1 MRVLMRASRPASTQ
15 GDVAPGAGCRV
26 MVSELAA
33 AASSA
38 KKFSTAARAAAT
50 FFLRLLISRFVT
62 ARASIWSSLSRVLQ
76 DSQDAAGRPEKASPR
91 RFVSR
96 QSQVKTCPMR
106 RIVRIAL
113 VVGLALLS
121 PTAASAIDEQP
132 GAGRADL
139 ARYRGWIAA
148 MKASPRGPFSRLR
161 WFCTDGAILPPTGMG
176 CAGHGTGVQHGEW
189 SPETKT
195 LRSAG
200 YEIATVLA
208 SLEPER
214 FVGPDAEMDAL
225 GQILVERF
233 LVDADQGWIL
243 RGALSYR
250 GAFQVED
257 EEKGARDLIERML
270 ADPAWHTPEKFL
282 LLRETVRLLPL
293 EHDAVTASTVRRMAT
308 DIAKADKSFEPIRA
322 KIHGRP
328 DAGDAQKVRDYA
340 AEKGKPATAAQYQDL
355 AGLIDELY
363 APRGAAE
370 SLERLA
376 ASTTD
381 LELAAEVRTWS
392 DEIMSG
398 AQGAERLGLA
408 SRRLAVLRDR
418 IQREADPSR
427 GLTLLLA
434 SLAVEREAYAAANT
448 LGLDVGTT
456 TRRHQVEW
464 LLRGATGGYGIGLLS
479 KRQLS
484 SIQASVFRIAA
495 GRRTVTLGEYLE
507 DLRFLGRGP
516 AWGAAS
522 LEFVFGPAI
531 ARLSDL
537 EPLARTYAQ
546 DRLRGSPMLVYG
558 VAIDSL
564 TRDANAIAE
573 IQQELFG
580 VPAGSAL
587 RALNPGLVRGV
598 LREVSEEGEGSF
610 DSRGI
615 YLLPETIADLP
626 PVAGILTRGEG
637 SSLSHVQL
645 LANNLGIPNVVV
657 GEPAIPAVR
666 SRLGRSVVLAVTP
679 NGIVRLVDDGP
690 WWDVVFDVEGK
701 VRSDEEVVIRPDLA
715 KLDLSRVDFLPLS
728 QVRAADSGKLCGP
741 KGANLGELR
750 FLFRERIPNG
760 FVIPF
765 GAFRAFVDLP
775 IEPGGPSVFEWMK
788 GEYAAIAE
796 FPPGSV
802 DRQHRVRAFLTR
814 LRQWITTT
822 DPGPE
827 FRAQLQAAIDQTM
840 SSDASAGVFVRSD
853 TNVEDLPGFTGA
865 GLNLTVPNVVGFER
879 ILAAVQEVWAS
890 PFTERAYSWRQAHME
905 QPAYVFPAV
914 VVQRSFPSEKS
925 GVMVTTDLE
934 SRKPGWISVAV
945 SEGVGGVVDGQAAEA
960 LRVNLAS
967 GEVRQLSMASAPYRR
982 VLTDDG
988 GLRTVRATGTDTI
1001 LRENEVMQLIA
1012 LARDV
1017 GARFPGLVRA
1027 DGTRTP
1033 ADVEFAFRD
1042 GHLAV
1047 LQIRPFV
1054 DSKRARGDY
1063 YLAGL
1068 DAGLRERVG
1077 LPVVLDAVPGVAQ

>member
-1 MRVLMRASRPASTQ
+1 MNRSLWVALIVGFTVLPPGLARALDPQ
-15 GDVAPGAGCRV
+15 
-26 MVSELAA
+26 AA
-33 AASSA
+33 ANPA
-38 KKFSTAARAAAT
+38 
-50 FFLRLLISRFVT
+50 
-62 ARASIWSSLSRVLQ
+62 
-76 DSQDAAGRPEKASPR
+76 E
-91 RFVSR
+91 
-96 QSQVKTCPMR
+96 
-106 RIVRIAL
+106 
-113 VVGLALLS
+113 
-121 PTAASAIDEQP
+121 
-132 GAGRADL
+132 L

-148 MKASPRGPFSRLR
+148 MKESPRGPFSRLR
-161 WFCTDGAILPPTGMG
+161 WFCTDGAILPPTGVG

-189 SPETKT
+189 SPETKS

-200 YEIATVLA
+200 YEIATILA

-214 FVGPDAEMDAL
+214 FAGPNADVDAL

-270 ADPAWHTPEKFL
+270 SDPAWHAPERFL

-293 EHDAVTASTVRRMAT
+293 EQDAVTASTVRRLAT
-308 DIAKADKSFEPIRA
+308 DIAKTDKSFEPLRA

-340 AEKGKPATAAQYQDL
+340 AEKGKPAMAPQYQDL

-363 APRGAAE
+363 APRAAAE
-370 SLERLA
+370 SLEHLA

-381 LELAAEVRTWS
+381 LDLARELRSWS
-392 DEIMSG
+392 DQILSG

-408 SRRLAVLRDR
+408 SQRLAVLRDR
-418 IQREADPSR
+418 IQRESDASR
-427 GLTLLLA
+427 TLILLLA

-448 LGLDVGTT
+448 LGLEVGTT
-456 TRRHQVEW
+456 TRRHQIEW

-479 KRQLS
+479 KRQLA
-484 SIQASVFRIAA
+484 SIQASVFRVAA
-495 GRRTVTLGEYLE
+495 RRRSVTLGEYLE
-507 DLRFLGRGP
+507 ELRFLGRGP
-516 AWGAAS
+516 AWAAAN
-522 LEFVFGPAI
+522 LEFAFGPAI
-531 ARLSDL
+531 AKLGEL

-558 VAIDSL
+558 VSIDSL
-564 TRDANAIAE
+564 TRDANSIAE

-580 VPAGSAL
+580 VPAGGAL

-598 LREVSEEGEGSF
+598 LRQAPADGGGSF
-610 DSRGI
+610 DSKGI
-615 YLLPETIADLP
+615 YLLPETISDLP

-657 GEPAIPAVR
+657 GEPAVPAVR

-690 WWDVVFDVEGK
+690 WWEVVFNVEGQI
-701 VRSDEEVVIRPDLA
+701 RSEDDVVIRPDLA
-715 KLDLSRVDFLPLS
+715 KLDLARVDFLPLS
-728 QVRAADSGKLCGP
+728 RVRATDSGRLCGP

-750 FLFRERIPNG
+750 ALFGERIPNG

-788 GEYAAIAE
+788 SEYATIAE
-796 FPPGSV
+796 FPPGSG
-802 DRQHRVRAFLTR
+802 DRRHRVQAFLAR

-827 FRAQLQAAIDQTM
+827 FRAQLSAAIDQTM
-840 SSDASAGVFVRSD
+840 GSDANAGVFVRSD
-853 TNVEDLPGFTGA
+853 TNVEDLAGFTGA
-865 GLNLTVPNVVGFER
+865 GLNLTVPNVVGFEQ
-879 ILAAVQEVWAS
+879 IIAAVRDVWAS

-925 GVMVTTDLE
+925 GVMVTADLE
-934 SRKPGWISVAV
+934 SRKPGWISIAA
-945 SEGVGGVVDGQAAEA
+945 SEGIGGVVDGQAAES

-967 GEVRQLSMASAPYRR
+967 GETRQLAMASAPYRR

-988 GLRTVRATGTDTI
+988 GLRTVRATGTDAV
-1001 LRENEVMQLIA
+1001 LRQNEVSQLIA

-1017 GARFPGLVRA
+1017 DARFPGLVRA
-1027 DGTRTP
+1027 DGTRAP

-1042 GHLAV
+1042 GQLAV

-1068 DAGLRERVG
+1068 DAGLRERIALSVD
-1077 LPVVLDAVPGVAQ
+1077 LDAVPGVVQ

>member
-1 MRVLMRASRPASTQ
+1 LVLTAS
-15 GDVAPGAGCRV
+15 G
-26 MVSELAA
+26 
-33 AASSA
+33 
-38 KKFSTAARAAAT
+38 ARA
-50 FFLRLLISRFVT
+50 LD
-62 ARASIWSSLSRVLQ
+62 ARAEP
-76 DSQDAAGRPEKASPR
+76 DA
-91 RFVSR
+91 
-96 QSQVKTCPMR
+96 
-106 RIVRIAL
+106 
-113 VVGLALLS
+113 
-121 PTAASAIDEQP
+121 
-132 GAGRADL
+132 GAL

-148 MKASPRGPFSRLR
+148 MKESSRGPFSRLR
-161 WFCTDGAILPPTGMG
+161 WFCTDGAILPPTGLG

-189 SPETKT
+189 STEART

-200 YEIATVLA
+200 FEIATVLA
-208 SLEPER
+208 SLRPER
-214 FVGPDAEMDAL
+214 FTGPTAEIDAL
-225 GQILVERF
+225 AQILVERF
-233 LVDADQGWIL
+233 LVDLDQGWIF

-257 EEKGARDLIERML
+257 EERGARALIDAML
-270 ADPAWHTPEKFL
+270 ADPAWHAPERFL

-293 EHDAVTASTVRRMAT
+293 EHDAVTASTVRRMST
-308 DIAKADKSFEPIRA
+308 DIAKTDKSFEPLRA

-328 DAGDAQKVRDYA
+328 DAGDAEKVREYA
-340 AEKGKPATAAQYQDL
+340 ATSGKPAIAPQYQDL

-363 APRGAAE
+363 APRAAAE

-376 ASTTD
+376 ASTQD
-381 LELAAEVRTWS
+381 LELADELREWS
-392 DEIMSG
+392 EEILSG

-408 SRRLAVLRDR
+408 ARRLAVLRDK
-418 IQREADPSR
+418 IQKERDTSR
-427 GLTLLLA
+427 ALTLLLA

-448 LGLDVGTT
+448 LGLDVDTA
-456 TRRHQVEW
+456 TRRHRVEW

-479 KRQLS
+479 KRQLEH
-484 SIQASVFRIAA
+484 IQASVFRIAA
-495 GRRTVTLGEYLE
+495 KRRTVSLGEYLE
-507 DLRFLGRGP
+507 ELRFLARGP
-516 AWGAAS
+516 AWAGAN
-522 LEFVFGPAI
+522 LEFVFGPAL
-531 ARLSDL
+531 AKLGAL
-537 EPLARTYAQ
+537 EPIAHTFPQ

-564 TRDANAIAE
+564 TRDANEMAE

-598 LREVSEEGEGSF
+598 LREAPAEGSGRF
-610 DSRGI
+610 DPKGI
-615 YLLPETIADLP
+615 YMLPETVADLP
-626 PVAGILTRGEG
+626 PDAGILTRGEG

-657 GEPAIPAVR
+657 GEPAVPAVR

-690 WWDVVFDVEGK
+690 WWNVVFNVQGK
-701 VRSDEEVVIRPDLA
+701 LRASDETVIRPDLA

-728 QVRAADSGKLCGP
+728 QVRAWDSGRLCGP

-750 FLFRERIPNG
+750 FLFGERIPDG

-775 IEPGGPSVFEWMK
+775 LSPDGPSVFEWMK
-788 GEYAAIAE
+788 SEYAAIAE
-796 FPPGSV
+796 YPEGSEG
-802 DRQHRVRAFLTR
+802 RRRRVRGFLAR
-814 LRQWITTT
+814 LREWITTT

-827 FRAQLQAAIDQTM
+827 FRDQLRAAIGASLDG
-840 SSDASAGVFVRSD
+840 DADAGAFVRSD

-865 GLNLTVPNVVGFER
+865 GLNLTVPNVIGFEQ
-879 ILAAVQEVWAS
+879 IVAAVQAVWAS

-934 SRKPGWISVAV
+934 SRKPGWISIAV
-945 SEGVGGVVDGQAAEA
+945 SEGVGGAVDGQAAES
-960 LRVNLAS
+960 LRVHLAS
-967 GEVRQLSMASAPYRR
+967 GETRLLAMASAPFRR
-982 VLTDDG
+982 VLTNDG
-988 GLRTVRATGTDTI
+988 GLQTVRASGTDAVLRRNEI
-1001 LRENEVMQLIA
+1001 LQLIT

-1017 GARFPGLVRA
+1017 DARFPGLVRA
-1027 DGTRTP
+1027 DGSRAP

-1042 GHLAV
+1042 GELAV

-1054 DSKRARGDY
+1054 DSTRARGDY

-1068 DAGLRERVG
+1068 DAGLRERIA
-1077 LPVVLDAVPGVAQ
+1077 LPVALDVIPGTEPPPEPVAATGATQ

>member
-1 MRVLMRASRPASTQ
+1 MLPDAVKRQVLRVS
-15 GDVAPGAGCRV
+15 
-26 MVSELAA
+26 
-33 AASSA
+33 SSA
-38 KKFSTAARAAAT
+38 TTEVRKEGMRRPHLAVSIFVFVGLWVLCASGARAVEQSAAPDT
-50 FFLRLLISRFVT
+50 ARLAKYRSWVT
-62 ARASIWSSLSRVLQ
+62 A
-76 DSQDAAGRPEKASPR
+76 
-91 RFVSR
+91 
-96 QSQVKTCPMR
+96 
-106 RIVRIAL
+106 
-113 VVGLALLS
+113 
-121 PTAASAIDEQP
+121 
-132 GAGRADL
+132 
-139 ARYRGWIAA
+139 
-148 MKASPRGPFSRLR
+148 MKDSPRGPFARLR
-161 WFCTDGAILPPTGMG
+161 WFCSDGAILPPTGAG

-189 SPETKT
+189 STETLT
-195 LRSAG
+195 LRAAG

-214 FVGPDAEMDAL
+214 FVGDSAEVDAL
-225 GQILVERF
+225 AQILVERF
-233 LVDADQGWIL
+233 LVEADQGWIL

-257 EEKGARDLIERML
+257 EEKGARELIERML
-270 ADPAWHTPEKFL
+270 GDREWHAPEKFL

-293 EHDAVTASTVRRMAT
+293 EQDAVTASTVRRLAT
-308 DIAKADKSFEPIRA
+308 DIAKADRAFEPIRA

-328 DAGDAQKVRDYA
+328 DAGDAQRVRDYA
-340 AEKGKPATAAQYQDL
+340 AADGKAAVAAQYQDL

-363 APRGAAE
+363 APRAAAE

-376 ASTTD
+376 AMTQD
-381 LELAAEVRTWS
+381 LALAG
-392 DEIMSG
+392 EIRSWGEEILSG

-408 SRRLAVLRDR
+408 ARRLAILRER
-418 IQREADPSR
+418 IERELDTSR
-427 GLTLLLA
+427 ALTLLLA

-448 LGLDVGTT
+448 LGLDVGTA

-479 KRQLS
+479 KRQLTT
-484 SIQASVFRIAA
+484 IQSSVFRIAA
-495 GRRTVTLGEYLE
+495 QRRSVSLGEYLE
-507 DLRFLGRGP
+507 ELRFLARGP
-516 AWGAAS
+516 SWAAAN

-531 ARLSDL
+531 GKLAEL
-537 EPLARTYAQ
+537 EPLARMFAQ

-564 TRDANAIAE
+564 SRDANGLAE

-598 LREVSEEGEGSF
+598 LREAPADGGRF
-610 DSRGI
+610 DSNGI

-626 PVAGILTRGEG
+626 PVAGILTQGEG

-657 GEPAIPAVR
+657 GEAALPAVR
-666 SRLGRSVVLAVTP
+666 SRLGRSVVLAVTS
-679 NGIVRLVDDGP
+679 NGIVRLADDGP
-690 WWDVVFDVEGK
+690 WWDVVFNAQGK
-701 VRSDEEVVIRPDLA
+701 VQSKEDVVIRPDLD
-715 KLDLSRVDFLPLS
+715 KLDLSRVEFLPLA
-728 QVRAADSGKLCGP
+728 QVRATDSGRVCGP

-750 FLFRERIPNG
+750 FLFGERIPNG

-775 IEPGGPSVFEWMK
+775 LEPDGPPVFEWMK
-788 GEYAAIAE
+788 SEYAAIAE
-796 FPPGSV
+796 FPEESEG
-802 DRQHRVRAFLTR
+802 RRHRVRAFLAR
-814 LRQWITTT
+814 LREWITTT

-827 FRAQLQAAIDQTM
+827 FRAYLRAAI
-840 SSDASAGVFVRSD
+840 ASTLEGNADAGVFVRSD

-865 GLNLTVPNVVGFER
+865 GLNLTVPNVIGFER
-879 ILAAVQEVWAS
+879 IMAAIQEVWAS

-934 SRKPGWISVAV
+934 ARKPGWISVAV
-945 SEGVGGVVDGQAAEA
+945 SEGVGGAVDGQAAES
-960 LRVNLAS
+960 LRVSLAS
-967 GEVRQLSMASAPYRR
+967 GETRLLAMASAPYRR
-982 VLTDDG
+982 VLTSDG
-988 GLRTVRATGTDTI
+988 GLQKVRASGTDAV
-1001 LRENEVMQLIA
+1001 LRQNEVLQLVT

-1017 GARFPGLVRA
+1017 DARFPGLVLA
-1027 DGTRTP
+1027 DGSRTP
-1033 ADVEFAFRD
+1033 ADVEFAFR
-1042 GHLAV
+1042 GGQLAV

-1054 DSKRARGDY
+1054 DSRRARGDY

-1068 DAGLRERVG
+1068 DAGLLERAG
-1077 LPVVLDAVPGVAQ
+1077 LPVALDELPGAVQ

>member
-1 MRVLMRASRPASTQ
+1 
-15 GDVAPGAGCRV
+15 
-26 MVSELAA
+26 
-33 AASSA
+33 
-38 KKFSTAARAAAT
+38 
-50 FFLRLLISRFVT
+50 
-62 ARASIWSSLSRVLQ
+62 
-76 DSQDAAGRPEKASPR
+76 
-91 RFVSR
+91 
-96 QSQVKTCPMR
+96 
-106 RIVRIAL
+106 
-113 VVGLALLS
+113 
-121 PTAASAIDEQP
+121 
-132 GAGRADL
+132 
-139 ARYRGWIAA
+139 
-148 MKASPRGPFSRLR
+148 MKESPRGPFSRLR
-161 WFCTDGAILPPTGMG
+161 WFCSDGAILPPTGLG

-189 SPETKT
+189 STEARA

-208 SLEPER
+208 SLRPER
-214 FVGPDAEMDAL
+214 FTGPTVEIDAL
-225 GQILVERF
+225 AQILVERF
-233 LVDADQGWIL
+233 LVDLDQGWIF

-257 EEKGARDLIERML
+257 EEKGARSLIDAML
-270 ADPAWHTPEKFL
+270 ADPAWHAPERFL

-293 EHDAVTASTVRRMAT
+293 EHDAVTASTVRRMST
-308 DIAKADKSFEPIRA
+308 DIAKTDKSFEPLRA

-340 AEKGKPATAAQYQDL
+340 ATSGKPAIAPQYQDL
-355 AGLIDELY
+355 ASLIDELY
-363 APRGAAE
+363 APRAAAE

-376 ASTTD
+376 ASTQD
-381 LELAAEVRTWS
+381 LELADELRAWS
-392 DEIMSG
+392 EEILSG

-408 SRRLAVLRDR
+408 ARRLAVLRDR
-418 IQREADPSR
+418 IQRERDTSR
-427 GLTLLLA
+427 ALTLLLA

-448 LGLDVGTT
+448 LGLDVDTA
-456 TRRHQVEW
+456 TRRHRVEW

-479 KRQLS
+479 KRQLET
-484 SIQASVFRIAA
+484 IQASVFRIAA
-495 GRRTVTLGEYLE
+495 KRRTVSLGEYLE
-507 DLRFLGRGP
+507 ELRFLARGP
-516 AWGAAS
+516 AWAGAN
-522 LEFVFGPAI
+522 LEFVFGPAL
-531 ARLSDL
+531 AKLGAL
-537 EPLARTYAQ
+537 EPIAHTFPQ

-564 TRDANAIAE
+564 TRDANEVAE

-580 VPAGSAL
+580 VPAGAAL

-598 LREVSEEGEGSF
+598 LRDAPADGSGRF
-610 DSRGI
+610 DPKGI
-615 YLLPETIADLP
+615 YLLPETVADLP

-657 GEPAIPAVR
+657 GEPAVPAVR

-690 WWDVVFDVEGK
+690 WWNVVFNVQGK
-701 VRSDEEVVIRPDLA
+701 LRASDETVIRPDLA

-728 QVRAADSGKLCGP
+728 QVRAWDSGRLCGP

-750 FLFRERIPNG
+750 FLFGERIPDG

-775 IEPGGPSVFEWMK
+775 LEPGGPSVFEWMK
-788 GEYAAIAE
+788 SEYAAIAE
-796 FPPGSV
+796 FPEGSEG
-802 DRQHRVRAFLTR
+802 RRHRVRGFLAR
-814 LRQWITTT
+814 LREWITTT

-827 FRAQLQAAIDQTM
+827 FRDQLRAAIGA
-840 SSDASAGVFVRSD
+840 SLAGDADSGVFVRSD

-865 GLNLTVPNVVGFER
+865 GLNLTVPNVIGFEQ
-879 ILAAVQEVWAS
+879 IVAAVQAVWAS

-945 SEGVGGVVDGQAAEA
+945 SEGIGGAVDGQAAES
-960 LRVNLAS
+960 LRVSLAS
-967 GEVRQLSMASAPYRR
+967 GEARLLAMASAPYRR
-982 VLTDDG
+982 VLTEDG
-988 GLRTVRATGTDTI
+988 GLQTVRASGTEAV
-1001 LRENEVMQLIA
+1001 LRGNEVLQLIA

-1017 GARFPGLVRA
+1017 DARFPGLTRA
-1027 DGTRTP
+1027 DGSRAP

-1042 GHLAV
+1042 GQLAV

-1054 DSKRARGDY
+1054 DSTRARGDY

-1068 DAGLRERVG
+1068 DAGLRERIG
-1077 LPVVLDAVPGVAQ
+1077 LPVALDVIPGTEPPPEPAAVTGATK

>member
-1 MRVLMRASRPASTQ
+1 MRA
-15 GDVAPGAGCRV
+15 
-26 MVSELAA
+26 
-33 AASSA
+33 
-38 KKFSTAARAAAT
+38 
-50 FFLRLLISRFVT
+50 LLGTV
-62 ARASIWSSLSRVLQ
+62 
-76 DSQDAAGRPEKASPR
+76 
-91 RFVSR
+91 
-96 QSQVKTCPMR
+96 
-106 RIVRIAL
+106 L
-113 VVGLALLS
+113 VVGFTLFSASGTCAL
-121 PTAASAIDEQP
+121 DEQP
-132 GAGRADL
+132 AASTADL

-161 WFCTDGAILPPTGMG
+161 WFCTDGAILPPTGVG

-189 SPETKT
+189 SPETKS
-195 LRSAG
+195 LRAAG

-208 SLEPER
+208 SVDPDR
-214 FVGPDAEMDAL
+214 FAGPDAEVDAL

-233 LVDADQGWIL
+233 LVEADQGWIL
-243 RGALSYR
+243 RRALSYR

-270 ADPAWHTPEKFL
+270 ADPSWHAPERFL

-293 EHDAVTASTVRRMAT
+293 EHDAVTASTVRRLAT
-308 DIAKADKSFEPIRA
+308 DIAKTDKTFEPIRA

-328 DAGDAQKVRDYA
+328 DAHDAQKVREYA
-340 AEKGKPATAAQYQDL
+340 AEKGKPAIAAQYQDL

-363 APRGAAE
+363 APRAAAE

-376 ASTTD
+376 EMTTD
-381 LELAAEVRTWS
+381 LELAAELRSWS
-392 DEIMSG
+392 EEIMSG

-408 SRRLAVLRDR
+408 ARRLAVLRDR
-418 IQREADPSR
+418 IQREGDTSR
-427 GLTLLLA
+427 ALTLLLA

-448 LGLDVGTT
+448 LGLEVGTT
-456 TRRHQVEW
+456 TRRHQIEW

-479 KRQLS
+479 KRQLA
-484 SIQASVFRIAA
+484 SIQGSVFRIAA
-495 GRRTVTLGEYLE
+495 GRRTVTLGEYLQE
-507 DLRFLGRGP
+507 LRFLGRGP
-516 AWGAAS
+516 AWAAAN
-522 LEFVFGPAI
+522 LEYVFGPAI
-531 ARLSDL
+531 AKLGDL

-564 TRDANAIAE
+564 TRDANAVAE

-598 LREVSEEGEGSF
+598 LREAPADGAGSL
-610 DSRGI
+610 DSKGI
-615 YLLPETIADLP
+615 YLLPETISDLP

-657 GEPAIPAVR
+657 GEAAVPAVR
-666 SRLGRSVVLAVTP
+666 SRLGRSVVLAVTA
-679 NGIVRLVDDGP
+679 NGIVRVVDDGP
-690 WWDVVFDVEGK
+690 WWDVVFNVEGK
-701 VRSDEEVVIRPDLA
+701 VRSDDDVVIRPDLA
-715 KLDLSRVDFLPLS
+715 KLELARVDFIPLS
-728 QVRAADSGKLCGP
+728 QVRAADSGRLCGP

-750 FLFRERIPNG
+750 ALFGERIPNG

-775 IEPGGPSVFEWMK
+775 IEPDGPSVFEWMK
-788 GEYAAIAE
+788 SEYAAIAE
-796 FPPGSV
+796 FPLGSQ
-802 DRQHRVRAFLTR
+802 DRQHRVRAFLGR

-827 FRAQLQAAIDQTM
+827 FRSQLRAAIDRTM
-840 SSDASAGVFVRSD
+840 GSDANAGVFVRSD

-865 GLNLTVPNVVGFER
+865 GLNLTVPNVVGFEQ
-879 ILAAVQEVWAS
+879 IIAAVREVWAS

-945 SEGVGGVVDGQAAEA
+945 SEGVGGVVDGQAAES

-967 GEVRQLSMASAPYRR
+967 AEVRQLAMASAPYRR
-982 VLTDDG
+982 VLTGDG
-988 GLRTVRATGTDTI
+988 GLRTVRATGTDSI
-1001 LRENEVMQLIA
+1001 LREKEISQLIA

-1017 GARFPGLVRA
+1017 DGRFPGLVRA
-1027 DGTRTP
+1027 DGTRAP
-1033 ADVEFAFRD
+1033 ADVEFAFRN
-1042 GHLAV
+1042 GQLAV

-1063 YLAGL
+1063 YLAAL
-1068 DAGLRERVG
+1068 DSGLRERVG
-1077 LPVVLDAVPGVAQ
+1077 MPVDLDAVPGAVQ

>member
-1 MRVLMRASRPASTQ
+1 MRLPLPAAWLVGFLLLFAS
-15 GDVAPGAGCRV
+15 G
-26 MVSELAA
+26 
-33 AASSA
+33 
-38 KKFSTAARAAAT
+38 ARALDQAPAPDP
-50 FFLRLLISRFVT
+50 
-62 ARASIWSSLSRVLQ
+62 A
-76 DSQDAAGRPEKASPR
+76 D
-91 RFVSR
+91 
-96 QSQVKTCPMR
+96 
-106 RIVRIAL
+106 
-113 VVGLALLS
+113 VG
-121 PTAASAIDEQP
+121 
-132 GAGRADL
+132 
-139 ARYRGWIAA
+139 RYRGWIAA
-148 MKASPRGPFSRLR
+148 MKESSRGPFSRLR
-161 WFCTDGAILPPTGMG
+161 WFCTDGAILPPTGYG

-189 SPETKT
+189 SPETKA
-195 LRSAG
+195 LRAAG

-208 SLEPER
+208 SVQPDR
-214 FVGPDAEMDAL
+214 FVGPTPDVDAL
-225 GQILVERF
+225 AQILVERF
-233 LVDADQGWIL
+233 LVDADSGWIL

-257 EEKGARDLIERML
+257 EERGARELIEKML
-270 ADPAWHTPEKFL
+270 TDPAWHAPERFL

-293 EHDAVTASTVRRMAT
+293 EHDAVTASTVRRMST
-308 DIAKADKSFEPIRA
+308 DITKKDKAFEPLRA

-328 DAGDAQKVRDYA
+328 DAGDARKVRDYA
-340 AEKGKPATAAQYQDL
+340 AKEGRPAIAGEYEDL

-363 APRGAAE
+363 APRAAAE

-381 LELAAEVRTWS
+381 LELADELRAWS
-392 DEIMSG
+392 EEILSG

-418 IQREADPSR
+418 VQHEGTSSR
-427 GLTLLLA
+427 TLTLLLA

-448 LGLDVGTT
+448 LGLDVGVA
-456 TRRHQVEW
+456 TRRQQIEW

-479 KRQLS
+479 KRQLET
-484 SIQASVFRIAA
+484 IQDSVFRIAA
-495 GRRTVTLGEYLE
+495 KRRTVTLGEYLE
-507 DLRFLGRGP
+507 ELRFLSRGP
-516 AWGAAS
+516 AWAGAN

-531 ARLSDL
+531 DKLGTL
-537 EPLARTYAQ
+537 EPLARTFVQ

-564 TRDANAIAE
+564 TRDANDVAE

-580 VPAGSAL
+580 IPAGGAL

-598 LREVSEEGEGSF
+598 LREATATGGRF
-610 DSRGI
+610 DSKGI
-615 YLLPETIADLP
+615 YLLPETVSDLP
-626 PVAGILTRGEG
+626 PIAGILTRGEG

-657 GEPAIPAVR
+657 GEPAVPAVR

-679 NGIVRLVDDGP
+679 KGIVRLVDDGP
-690 WWDVVFDVEGK
+690 WWSVVFDVQGK
-701 VRSDEEVVIRPDLA
+701 VRDDEDVVIRPDLA
-715 KLDLSRVDFLPLS
+715 KLDLSRIDFLPLS
-728 QVRAADSGKLCGP
+728 QVRATDSGRVCGP

-750 FLFRERIPNG
+750 SLFGERIPNG

-765 GAFRAFVDLP
+765 GAFRAYIDLP
-775 IEPGGPSVFEWMK
+775 IEPDGLSVWEWMK
-788 GEYAAIAE
+788 GEYARIAE
-796 FPPGSV
+796 FPEGSE
-802 DRQHRVRAFLTR
+802 DRRRYVGGFLARV
-814 LRQWITTT
+814 RQWITTT

-827 FRAQLQAAIDQTM
+827 FRAQLRTAIDDTLGA
-840 SSDASAGVFVRSD
+840 DAESGVFVRSD

-865 GLNLTVPNVVGFER
+865 GLNLTVPNVVGFDQIVR
-879 ILAAVQEVWAS
+879 AVQEVWAS

-905 QPAYVFPAV
+905 DPAYVFPAV

-934 SRKPGWISVAV
+934 SRKPGWISIAV
-945 SEGVGGVVDGQAAEA
+945 NEGVGGAVDGQAAES

-967 GEVRQLSMASAPYRR
+967 GETRQLAMASAPYRR
-982 VLTDDG
+982 VLTGDG
-988 GLRTVRATGTDTI
+988 GLRIVRASGTDTV
-1001 LRENEVMQLIA
+1001 LRENEISQLIK

-1017 GARFPGLVRA
+1017 DARFPGLVRA
-1027 DGTRTP
+1027 DGSRVP

-1042 GHLAV
+1042 GRLAV

-1054 DSKRARGDY
+1054 DSTRARGDY

-1077 LPVVLDAVPGVAQ
+1077 QPVELDVVPGAAAGLVQ